1 MGSAELTPEHTVTGR
16 SCMKEVPRLSGQKC
30 WRLPG
35 RKSLPN
41 GQRDQ
46 RQGCPNGLESV
57 QAKRQEILILLRVRK
72 MLLLRKKMLRK
83 KIMMKRKRR
92 RKRRKRRSKLVS
104 LTDCVTASLP
114 LYENPIFIDVTLN
127 HSIRVI
133 ASIPS
138 V

>member
-1 MGSAELTPEHTVTGR
+1 MGTCSPSMSAELTLEHTVTGR

-30 WRLPG
+30 WSLAG

-57 QAKRQEILILLRVRK
+57 QAKRQEILILLRV
-72 MLLLRKKMLRK
+72 KKMLRRK
-83 KIMMKRKRR
+83 TMMKRKRR
-92 RKRRKRRSKLVS
+92 GKRRKRRSKLVS

>member
-16 SCMKEVPRLSGQKC
+16 SCMKEVLRLSGQKC

-46 RQGCPNGLESV
+46 RQGCPSGLESV
-57 QAKRQEILILLRVRK
+57 QAKRQEILTLLRVRK
-72 MLLLRKKMLRK
+72 TL
-83 KIMMKRKRR
+83 MKRKRR

>member
-1 MGSAELTPEHTVTGR
+1 MGALTQNPSPVPTPQPSTCSPSMSAELTPELTVTGR

-30 WRLPG
+30 WSLAG

-57 QAKRQEILILLRVRK
+57 QAKRQEILKLLRVRK
-72 MLLLRKKMLRK
+72 MLLRKMLT
-83 KIMMKRKRR
+83 KRKRRR

-104 LTDCVTASLP
+104 LTDC
-114 LYENPIFIDVTLN
+114 
-127 HSIRVI
+127 
-133 ASIPS
+133 
-138 V
+138 

>member
-1 MGSAELTPEHTVTGR
+1 
-16 SCMKEVPRLSGQKC
+16 
-30 WRLPG
+30 
-35 RKSLPN
+35 
-41 GQRDQ
+41 
-46 RQGCPNGLESV
+46 
-57 QAKRQEILILLRVRK
+57 
-72 MLLLRKKMLRK
+72 MLLLRKKMLRRK
-83 KIMMKRKRR
+83 TMMKRKRR

>member
-1 MGSAELTPEHTVTGR
+1 MGSAELTPELTVTGR

-30 WRLPG
+30 WSLAG

-57 QAKRQEILILLRVRK
+57 QAKRQEILKLLRVRK
-72 MLLLRKKMLRK
+72 MLRRKTMT
-83 KIMMKRKRR
+83 KRKRRR

>member
-1 MGSAELTPEHTVTGR
+1 MG
-16 SCMKEVPRLSGQKC
+16 
-30 WRLPG
+30 LPG

-57 QAKRQEILILLRVRK
+57 QAKRQEIQKLLKVRK
-72 MLLLRKKMLRK
+72 MLLLRKKMLRRK
-83 KIMMKRKRR
+83 TMMKRR

-138 V
+138 A